1 MKIDWNEKPD
11 GIDMMELREFM
22 KRAVSNNDIQL
33 TDIEGII
40 FFERRRTLRSNDHIR
55 LADVPAI
62 EQKVEKNCRQYIET
76 LQKLSYV
83 ETQTDS
89 QKRVYYI
96 QTIAGL
102 AFAMASPKRFTR
114 KAAQKQLDEFLRR
127 CKELNGQEPDMD
139 NPETICQVDEVIV
152 YGSFSVNGT
161 TDVGDV
167 DLCVTW
173 SVRDNDM
180 YRKYNTMS
188 FKKFGIS
195 EALNRAP
202 EFLVMKKL
210 RKGLNILSVGPQLP
224 DGVEGK
230 VLLKRV
236 EVGS

>member
-11 GIDMMELREFM
+11 GSDMMELRDFM
-22 KRAVSNNDIQL
+22 KRAVSNSDIQL
-33 TDIEGII
+33 TDMEGII
-40 FFERRRTLRSNDHIR
+40 FFERRRALRSQNHIR
-55 LADVPAI
+55 QADVPAI

-76 LQKLSYV
+76 LQKLGYV

-127 CKELNGQEPDMD
+127 CKELNGQEPDID
-139 NPETICQVDEVIV
+139 SPETICQVDEVIV
-152 YGSFSVNGT
+152 YGSFAVDGT

-173 SVRDNDM
+173 SVRDNDL
-180 YRKYNTMS
+180 YRKYNSRS

-210 RKGLNILSVGPQLP
+210 RKGLNILSVGSQLP
-224 DGVEGK
+224 DGVEGT

-236 EVGS
+236 EVVS